1 MTLGQVDIPPLH
13 GTVADMLAHKSS
25 VVHAVPP
32 DATVLEAIAQMDSK
46 RVGALLVMQGDK
58 LVGILSER
66 DYTRKVILLGR
77 ASRDTR
83 VSEIMTA
90 QVIVV
95 RPQMGLGECLQLV
108 TNHGI
113 RHLPVVDGGQGHR
126 RAEHRRPGACGRGAA
141 GRDDHQPQV
150 VHRQRL
156 SDLSVVC
163 CVSRPCC
170 TLGPWTLQTHRSRT
184 LPRGNP
190 ASTAHPSCGPCFS
203 SWAPARSWPVRPVS
217 SCHCSPR
224 RRSSFW
230 LPRVLRG
237 PIGPSTN
244 GCSRT
249 A

>member
-1 MTLGQVDIPPLH
+1 MTLGRSTIPPLH

-32 DATVLEAIAQMDSK
+32 DTTVLEAIAQMDSK

-113 RHLPVVDGGQGHR
+113 RHLPVVDGDRVIGVLSIGDLV
-126 RAEHRRPGACGRGAA
+126 RA
-141 GRDDHQPQV
+141 V
-150 VHRQRL
+150 VAQQAETITSL
-156 SDLSVVC
+156 KSFIGSDY
-163 CVSRPCC
+163 P
-170 TLGPWTLQTHRSRT
+170 T
-184 LPRGNP
+184 
-190 ASTAHPSCGPCFS
+190 
-203 SWAPARSWPVRPVS
+203 
-217 SCHCSPR
+217 
-224 RRSSFW
+224 
-230 LPRVLRG
+230 
-237 PIGPSTN
+237 
-244 GCSRT
+244 
-249 A
+249 